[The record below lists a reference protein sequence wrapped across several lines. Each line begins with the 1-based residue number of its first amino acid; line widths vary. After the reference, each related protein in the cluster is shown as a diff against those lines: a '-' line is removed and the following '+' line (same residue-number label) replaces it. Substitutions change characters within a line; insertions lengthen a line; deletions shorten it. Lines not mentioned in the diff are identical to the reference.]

1 MTRESWDKRIQRA
14 EHLAARGEAARELL
28 TFYGKLLRAQ
38 KAVYDYLCSRKEW
51 LPSGV
56 LEEDLAVAR
65 AAAPELLQAVK
76 ANGPPELAEEAQE
89 LLRAGEEE
97 LDGVLIEQWR
107 APSDVQ
113 FFAKTFLQP
122 YARWL
127 AESGARPVDRSL
139 EGRENRCPFCAGTP
153 QVSFLQNAPAGA
165 DGGGRGLVCST
176 CLTAWPF
183 RRVVCA
189 NCGEERPGKLAYF
202 QTPEY
207 DHVRIETCD
216 TCRHYI
222 KGVDL
227 TRLGLAV
234 PVVDEVAAAALD
246 LWAREHGYTK
256 IELNLVG
263 L

>member
-1 MTRESWDKRIQRA
+1 MTRESWDTRIRRA
-14 EHLAARGEAARELL
+14 EELAARSEAAGELL

-56 LEEDLAVAR
+56 LEEDLVVAR
-65 AAAPELLQAVK
+65 AAMPELLHTVEAH
-76 ANGPPELAEEAQE
+76 GPPALAGEAQE
-89 LLRAGEEE
+89 LLRASEEE
-97 LDGVLIEQWR
+97 LDAVLIEQWR

-127 AESGARPVDRSL
+127 AESRGHPVGREL
-139 EGRENRCPFCAGTP
+139 EGRANLCPFCAGKP
-153 QVSFLQNAPAGA
+153 QVSFLQTVDAGA

-176 CLTAWPF
+176 CLATWSF

-189 NCGEERPGKLAYF
+189 NCGEERPSKLGYF
-202 QTPEY
+202 QSPEY
-207 DHVRIETCD
+207 EHIRIEACD
-216 TCRHYI
+216 TCRYYI

-227 TRLGLAV
+227 TRLGLAI
-234 PVVDEVAAAALD
+234 PLVDEVAAAALD
-246 LWAREHGYTK
+246 LWAREHGYAK

>member
-1 MTRESWDKRIQRA
+1 L
-14 EHLAARGEAARELL
+14 LA
-28 TFYGKLLRAQ
+28 FYAKLLRAQ
-38 KAVYDYLCSRKEW
+38 QGVYEYLRGRKGW

-56 LEEDLAVAR
+56 LEEDLTVAR
-65 AAAPELLQAVK
+65 AALP
-76 ANGPPELAEEAQE
+76 E
-89 LLRAGEEE
+89 LLRAVEASGPPGLADEARGLLSAGGEE
-97 LDGVLIEQWR
+97 LDMALIGQWR

-113 FFAKTFLQP
+113 FFAKAFLQA

-127 AESGARPVDRSL
+127 AESGGRPVDREL
-139 EGRENRCPFCAGTP
+139 EGRENRCPFCAGAP
-153 QVSFLQNAPAGA
+153 QLSFLQEA
-165 DGGGRGLVCST
+165 DAEGGGRGLVCSA

-189 NCGEERPGKLAYF
+189 NCGEERPAKLAYF

-207 DHVRIETCD
+207 EHVRIDACD

-222 KGVDL
+222 KSVDL

-234 PVVDEVAAAALD
+234 PLVDEVAAASLD

>member
-1 MTRESWDKRIQRA
+1 MTRESWDTRIQRA
-14 EHLAARGEAARELL
+14 EHLAARSEAARELL

-65 AAAPELLQAVK
+65 AAVPGLLHTVQ
-76 ANGPPELAEEAQE
+76 ANGPQELADEAQE
-89 LLRAGEEE
+89 LLRAGEGE

-113 FFAKTFLQP
+113 FFAKAFLQP

-127 AESGARPVDRSL
+127 AESGARPIDRSL
-139 EGRENRCPFCAGTP
+139 EGRENRCPFCAGKP
-153 QVSFLQNAPAGA
+153 QVSFLQTVDAE
-165 DGGGRGLVCST
+165 GGGRGLVCSA

-189 NCGEERPGKLAYF
+189 NCGEERPAKLAYF

-207 DHVRIETCD
+207 EHVRIEACD

-246 LWAREHGYTK
+246 LWAREHDYVK